1 MKIELKN
8 VKHAEFASHET
19 NCFEATIYIDG
30 KRAGTAHN
38 EGYGGTTSIYPNTLY
53 LSLTEYAKT
62 LPPTKYQDY
71 TFDQDAESVIDNL
84 LTAYLY
90 ARDLKKAMS
99 KRIIYRRAGQL
110 LQTIKMDAPTLSKQ
124 LARPDLKDKLNA
136 EEVLNLLPMDK
147 AVSIYRELVA
157 A

>member
-1 MKIELKN
+1 
-8 VKHAEFASHET
+8 
-19 NCFEATIYIDG
+19 
-30 KRAGTAHN
+30 
-38 EGYGGTTSIYPNTLY
+38 
-53 LSLTEYAKT
+53 
-62 LPPTKYQDY
+62 
-71 TFDQDAESVIDNL
+71 VIDDL

-90 ARDLKKAMS
+90 ARDLKRAMS

-110 LQTIKMDAPTLSKQ
+110 FETIKMDAPTLSKQ

-147 AVSIYRELVA
+147 AVSVYMELVA